1 MLRLLSV
8 CAFSL
13 AVACTTTA
21 TDTNPP
27 SAEPEQPGAVLPT
40 TFSANDMPD
49 AGVADAGSGSDM
61 GSGSDC
67 GSASLCG
74 NGVIDPGEQCDD
86 GSANGTPGD
95 DCSATC
101 QCIPQ

>member
-1 MLRLLSV
+1 MFRLSV

-13 AVACTTTA
+13 AVACTTSGNTK
-21 TDTNPP
+21 DKEP
-27 SAEPEQPGAVLPT
+27 SADPEPPGAVLPA
-40 TFSANDMPD
+40 TFTDDMPD
-49 AGVADAGSGSDM
+49 AGVADAGSGSAM

-67 GSASLCG
+67 GSLCG

-101 QCIPQ
+101 QCLD